1 LHFGTL
7 IEREEPT
14 DMYEGRIIEYIEQGK
29 FICTLCL
36 QDQGSKLHLLTP
48 TNREVNLPPKRAL
61 LVSRGSANIS
71 RSREELLTR
80 LRKAEETREALK
92 GQIDVLELWELV
104 REEGNDFDG
113 KYLAELCFG
122 DTVTDDHI
130 SALARALFEDKL
142 YFKMKDT
149 RFRPNSEDRIEQIL
163 REREE
168 DAAREELLCQGG
180 KWLSAIHEGK
190 SVQDPSC
197 KEEIIRLL
205 VDLVVFGKESPHYKY
220 GKDLFL
226 RAGISDIGKA
236 KNFLIKLGVWD
247 EDENL
252 DLIRFDVKTTFNQG
266 VIQASRQMIGLDV
279 AKTDREDL
287 RDLDVFTIDGPL
299 TRDFDDALSV
309 EIQGD
314 EIHLGI
320 HIADVASVIARDSV
334 LDREASQRGSSLY
347 LPCLQVPM
355 LPHDLSQDLLS
366 LKQDCDRGAL
376 SLLCRFDKKGN
387 LLDSRFTPSLIR
399 VRRRLDYDHVD
410 TFYQEDENLNTLYRF
425 SQILHQRRL
434 DGGAMV
440 LSLPEIAIQI
450 NAASMIDLVMVEQ
463 NTPARMMVAESM
475 ILYNWLAARFCR
487 DAEVPILYRG
497 QERPGDRLPVDET
510 NYPYFVFKQRRKIS
524 PLMIDTRPR
533 PHSGLGLDVY
543 TNVSSPIRRYADLV
557 IQRQVRNVLLDKS
570 PAYHAEDLEKIR
582 MALGSVL
589 KDLNMVKRNRLRY
602 WLQKYLHQHEGEVF
616 PAFVLDVMKS
626 RYRLLLPDLLFAVEM
641 KRQNGQ
647 DFQAGQPVKV
657 RINKSDPWN
666 DVLKVEYAGS

>member
-1 LHFGTL
+1 
-7 IEREEPT
+7 
-14 DMYEGRIIEYIEQGK
+14 MYEGRIIEYIDQGS

-36 QDQGSKLHLLTP
+36 QDKGNKLHLLTP
-48 TNREVNLPPKRAL
+48 TNREINLPPKRAL
-61 LVSRGSANIS
+61 LVSHGSADIS
-71 RSREELLTR
+71 RSREELLNR
-80 LRKAEETREALK
+80 LRKTEETREGLK
-92 GQIDVLELWELV
+92 RQIEVLELWELV

-130 SALARALFEDKL
+130 SALVRSLFEDKL

-149 RFRPNSEDRIEQIL
+149 RFLPNSEDRVEQIL
-163 REREE
+163 RQREE
-168 DAAREELLCQGG
+168 DAAREELLTHGG
-180 KWLSAIHEGK
+180 KWLSAIHEEK
-190 SVQDPSC
+190 HVPDPAC

-205 VDLVVFGKESPHYKY
+205 VDLVVFGKESSHYKY
-220 GKDLFL
+220 GKELLL
-226 RAGISDIGKA
+226 RAGVPDTAKA
-236 KNFLIKLGVWD
+236 KNFLIRLGVWN

-252 DLIRFDVKTTFNQG
+252 DLIRFDIKTTFNQG
-266 VIQASRQMIGLDV
+266 VIQASRQMADLDV
-279 AKTDREDL
+279 EKADREDL
-287 RDLDVFTIDGPL
+287 RDLKVFTIDGPL
-299 TRDFDDALSV
+299 TRDFDDALNV

-314 EIHLGI
+314 EVHLGI
-320 HIADVASVIARDSV
+320 HIADVASAIARDSI

-355 LPHDLSQDLLS
+355 LPHDLSQNFLS

-376 SLLCRFDKKGN
+376 SLLCRFDQNGN
-387 LLDSRFTPSLIR
+387 LLDFRFTPSLIR

-410 TFYQEDENLNTLYRF
+410 SCYQEDENLSTLYRF
-425 SQILHQRRL
+425 SRILHQRRL

-440 LSLPEIAIQI
+440 LSLPEIAVQI
-450 NAASMIDLVMVEQ
+450 NSDSMIDLVMVEQ
-463 NTPARMMVAESM
+463 NTPARMMVAEAM

-487 DAEVPILYRG
+487 DREIPILYRG
-497 QERPGDRLPVDET
+497 QEPPGDRLSVDET
-510 NYPYFVFKQRRKIS
+510 NYAYFVFKQRRKIS

-557 IQRQVRNVLLDKS
+557 IQRQVRNALLEKS
-570 PAYHAEDLEKIR
+570 PAYNTEDLEKIR
-582 MALGSVL
+582 MSLGTVL
-589 KDLNMVKRNRLRY
+589 KDLTMVKRNRLRY
-602 WLQKYLHQHEGEVF
+602 WLYKYLHQHEGEVF

-647 DFQAGQPVKV
+647 DFQEGQPVKV

-666 DVLKVEYAGS
+666 DVLKVEYAGP

>member
-1 LHFGTL
+1 
-7 IEREEPT
+7 
-14 DMYEGRIIEYIEQGK
+14 MYEGRIIEYIDQGS

-36 QDQGSKLHLLTP
+36 QDKGNKLHLLTP
-48 TNREVNLPPKRAL
+48 TNREINLPPKRAL
-61 LVSRGSANIS
+61 LVSHGSADIS
-71 RSREELLTR
+71 RSREELLNR
-80 LRKAEETREALK
+80 LRKTEETREGLK
-92 GQIDVLELWELV
+92 RQIEVLDLWELV

-130 SALARALFEDKL
+130 SALVRSLFEDKL

-149 RFRPNSEDRIEQIL
+149 RFLPNSEDRVEQIL
-163 REREE
+163 RQREE
-168 DAAREELLCQGG
+168 DAAREELLTHGG
-180 KWLSAIHEGK
+180 KWLSAIREEKH
-190 SVQDPSC
+190 VADPAC

-205 VDLVVFGKESPHYKY
+205 VDLVVFGKESSHYKY
-220 GKDLFL
+220 GKELLL
-226 RAGISDIGKA
+226 RAGVSDTAKA
-236 KNFLIKLGVWD
+236 KNFLIRLGVWN

-252 DLIRFDVKTTFNQG
+252 DLIRFDIKTTFNQG
-266 VIQASRQMIGLDV
+266 VIQASRQMAGLDV
-279 AKTDREDL
+279 EKAGREDL
-287 RDLDVFTIDGPL
+287 RDLKVFTIDGPL
-299 TRDFDDALSV
+299 TRDFDDALNV

-314 EIHLGI
+314 EVHLGI
-320 HIADVASVIARDSV
+320 HIADVASAIARDSI

-355 LPHDLSQDLLS
+355 LPHDLSQDFLS

-376 SLLCRFDKKGN
+376 SLLCRFDKNGN
-387 LLDSRFTPSLIR
+387 LLDFRFTPSLIR

-410 TFYQEDENLNTLYRF
+410 SCYLEDENLSTLYRF
-425 SQILHQRRL
+425 SRILHQRRL

-440 LSLPEIAIQI
+440 LSLPEIAVQI
-450 NAASMIDLVMVEQ
+450 NSDSMIDLVMVEQ
-463 NTPARMMVAESM
+463 NTPARMMVAEAM

-487 DAEVPILYRG
+487 DREIPILYRG
-497 QERPGDRLPVDET
+497 QEPPGDRLSVDET
-510 NYPYFVFKQRRKIS
+510 NYAYFVFKQRRKIS

-557 IQRQVRNVLLDKS
+557 IQRQVRNALLEKS
-570 PAYHAEDLEKIR
+570 PAYNTEDLEKIR
-582 MALGSVL
+582 MSLGAVL
-589 KDLNMVKRNRLRY
+589 KDLTMVKRNRLRY
-602 WLQKYLHQHEGEVF
+602 WLYKYLHQHEGEVF

-647 DFQAGQPVKV
+647 DFQEGQPVKV

-666 DVLKVEYAGS
+666 DVLKVEYAGP